1 MCAGHKEYALPPRRK
16 DDPDF
21 DMNEFRMQVAAIISG
36 NAPAPSIIP
45 AADASGRPTLRR
57 DATDDFVKE
66 IQSKIGVSASGVF
79 DEMTEATVRQFQR
92 DHGLVPDGIVGPR
105 TWAMLLI

>member
-1 MCAGHKEYALPPRRK
+1 MDAYKRGVAAILKKIKADPIMCAGHKEYALPPRRK

-57 DATDDFVKE
+57 DANRRFG
-66 IQSKIGVSASGVF
+66 QRNSKQDRS
-79 DEMTEATVRQFQR
+79 
-92 DHGLVPDGIVGPR
+92 VGER
-105 TWAMLLI
+105 SLR